1 MKVNSPRK
9 EKNMIKSYSTIS
21 SSNIQNFQNNSNN
34 KRNNIKINISLKKQ
48 RTKYLKMPNDFNY
61 LEEIKRKRLLKNYSE
76 DFLLTNKNKR
86 NQPMDI
92 EKEKMNTELLEQK
105 YNMDKKLLKVKGGYI
120 NNPELVNN
128 MNKILIKTIENKLDI
143 YENMVE

>member
-1 MKVNSPRK
+1 
-9 EKNMIKSYSTIS
+9 
-21 SSNIQNFQNNSNN
+21 
-34 KRNNIKINISLKKQ
+34 
-48 RTKYLKMPNDFNY
+48 
-61 LEEIKRKRLLKNYSE
+61 
-76 DFLLTNKNKR
+76 
-86 NQPMDI
+86 
-92 EKEKMNTELLEQK
+92 MNTELLEQK